1 MQRPHLAKRC
11 PGLGWPS
18 PVTLNPQPGHSMLQ
32 RNCSRSLRTI
42 RCGPPPFFPGGFAGG
57 AGGAGGVGGVGTW
70 SRAAIS
76 SLLSLSLGLARP
88 SNKFL
93 LVMFPLVPVP
103 PGSVRVTAVTSVLFA
118 YGGHCRCKRVRQE
131 ISGSTLRS
139 TNPWASRWM
148 SFSRTDLGVFV
159 RSPQDLADGDAATLG
174 VGVCVGVGPMGRPP
188 PLGSGQCSWL
198 TRVMRSTSPMFRCTI
213 APAHWMTGSCR
224 RRLAASLPQP
234 RFQKVDHQM
243 WRATRFYHCT
253 YSPST
258 PRKTDARFWR
268 YLLPLQRLEE
278 CAGLAAA
285 FRRISHRRA
294 SRSQTS
300 SRDVSRSYGLPLGH
314 SRREDLYSRSTL
326 SRNTLK
332 LWD

>member
-1 MQRPHLAKRC
+1 MQFPHRAGQAEECRSPPALGATARAVHGLAEREC
-11 PGLGWPS
+11 RDAPRNLLRLGLLRLRHRRLVRGSNLLPGQLLAGPGPS
-18 PVTLNPQPGHSMLQ
+18 PQEVAVGHV
-32 RNCSRSLRTI
+32 
-42 RCGPPPFFPGGFAGG
+42 PPD
-57 AGGAGGVGGVGTW
+57 
-70 SRAAIS
+70 
-76 SLLSLSLGLARP
+76 LSLPWFGSRNPLLRQ
-88 SNKFL
+88 FL
-93 LVMFPLVPVP
+93 LVM
-103 PGSVRVTAVTSVLFA
+103 ADA
-118 YGGHCRCKRVRQE
+118 AA
-131 ISGSTLRS
+131 
-139 TNPWASRWM
+139 ASASAR
-148 SFSRTDLGVFV
+148 
-159 RSPQDLADGDAATLG
+159 RSPAPASAPRTPGRPGGCRSAGLTRESAGDDDALG

-188 PLGSGQCSWL
+188 PLGSGQWSWL

-213 APAHWMTGSCR
+213 APAHWMTGSC

-278 CAGLAAA
+278 CAGLATA

-326 SRNTLK
+326 SRNALK